1 MSRSWDQTSKVY
13 TVNLV
18 KKAVTN
24 ICDEPQIQ
32 RVKRKSKGKQAAGM
46 ELVLCTYLCFIVIFL
61 DF

>member
-46 ELVLCTYLCFIVIFL
+46 KQLFMYIFV
-61 DF
+61 FYK